1 MVKEKI
7 SGIAFID
14 DVCQDVPSLSL
25 PASQCSFR
33 LCFTIL
39 EWFSKVSP
47 QRLHVAGTF
56 APSWT
61 TYKED
66 YIRDD
71 NYKLNYRPSLEC
83 RHEYKLQNLVLFST
97 ESHSVTL
104 I

>member
-61 TYKED
+61 TYKKN
-66 YIRDD
+66 YIQDN
-71 NYKLNYRPSLEC
+71 NYKLNHIPRM
-83 RHEYKLQNLVLFST
+83 NLLFGIWKDNKKT
-97 ESHSVTL
+97 IFL
-104 I
+104 KYL

>member
-66 YIRDD
+66 
-71 NYKLNYRPSLEC
+71 
-83 RHEYKLQNLVLFST
+83 
-97 ESHSVTL
+97 
-104 I
+104 